1 MTIAANQ
8 RGSRLLEESSTKIG
22 VEKYSY
28 WYFCHDTTRGCM
40 NSQKLII
47 ELSEVSLIGITRSM
61 DRMQDLSEAEGEPS
75 VP

>member
-8 RGSRLLEESSTKIG
+8 RGSRLLEESSTKNEM
-22 VEKYSY
+22 EKYFY
-28 WYFCHDTTRGCM
+28 WYFDHDTTRGCM